1 MRPTVRR
8 TAAGVVLGSLIA
20 SGCVFGDDPVSLD
33 DLMPL
38 QVAVTEIHYSDP
50 ADNPDN
56 AFIELHNSGEK
67 KVSIGGWCID
77 GVDFCFEKGTVLAP
91 GQFLATPVSA
101 LGSGLSGAGEKL
113 VLRDPEGSVR
123 DEVEYSDRTPWP
135 DSADGV
141 GDSLQRLLPART
153 GSDPG
158 SWFAAP
164 PTPNLAGDPAS
175 RLAPVIDPGLAISE
189 IHYHDATD
197 DPTKTFIE
205 FVNASSAP
213 VSPSGW
219 CLAESGH
226 CLSGEPVPAGG
237 FIVIDDR
244 TATAALGSGGGT
256 LTLLRPDN
264 SVAEIVRW
272 DNRGHWPSLAD
283 GFGHSLQRRDVRLRA
298 VEPGNWGSAEPT
310 RGEGNTVTGTGMLP
324 LVVTSTHTVSPAAGV
339 DIPVTASLRDADSAT
354 LLWRTGF
361 TKEKS
366 LPMSVTDGVA
376 SATIPGQ
383 KAGTLVR
390 YRVVATNTNGD
401 GTWPRQGAGPRWDG
415 TVVASP
421 AETPLP
427 VLQWFMTDEDFIE
440 ASRDRELGGD
450 EGYPAV
456 FAWKGEI
463 MDNATVR
470 IKGQQSR
477 GNTKKKWKVALA
489 AGDLWESPDL
499 ASPVNEFAL
508 HSATTDKSFV
518 REILT
523 SDVQEVGG
531 GMRQQ
536 IFPLRLEKNG
546 EFWGLYIYQEQTD
559 GRWRA
564 KYGFSERAIVFK
576 GEKTSTARLAHLN
589 MPVEEFN
596 RRYNR
601 TTQDWTESRDEMRDL
616 IRTVNDP
623 NEQRLIR
630 FAYEHIDIPQV
641 VETLAVMKV
650 AQHIELEHKNHV
662 YVLDPEDGRWRFIA
676 IDHDLNFGRRW
687 RGACQSFCEDVEAST
702 YMNYM
707 QSNMF
712 TRIFIEIPQFRRM
725 LDRRTKTIADAFLA
739 EGVPEK
745 RIAELAR
752 LMTADAALD
761 RRKWGSY
768 GERQS
773 MEQAQRILVSRYIE
787 GRRAQ
792 FVTGTRILPA
802 SQTADAEKMLK
813 VDATTLTVTNTGKT
827 TVDLSGMEL
836 AGLPARIPAGVVLN
850 AGQSVTFETSRIP
863 DAGRPKNSGLLRV
876 WLPGV
881 PAR

>member
-1 MRPTVRR
+1 
-8 TAAGVVLGSLIA
+8 
-20 SGCVFGDDPVSLD
+20 
-33 DLMPL
+33 
-38 QVAVTEIHYSDP
+38 
-50 ADNPDN
+50 
-56 AFIELHNSGEK
+56 
-67 KVSIGGWCID
+67 
-77 GVDFCFEKGTVLAP
+77 
-91 GQFLATPVSA
+91 
-101 LGSGLSGAGEKL
+101 
-113 VLRDPEGSVR
+113 
-123 DEVEYSDRTPWP
+123 
-135 DSADGV
+135 
-141 GDSLQRLLPART
+141 
-153 GSDPG
+153 
-158 SWFAAP
+158 
-164 PTPNLAGDPAS
+164 
-175 RLAPVIDPGLAISE
+175 
-189 IHYHDATD
+189 
-197 DPTKTFIE
+197 
-205 FVNASSAP
+205 
-213 VSPSGW
+213 
-219 CLAESGH
+219 
-226 CLSGEPVPAGG
+226 
-237 FIVIDDR
+237 
-244 TATAALGSGGGT
+244 
-256 LTLLRPDN
+256 
-264 SVAEIVRW
+264 
-272 DNRGHWPSLAD
+272 
-283 GFGHSLQRRDVRLRA
+283 
-298 VEPGNWGSAEPT
+298 
-310 RGEGNTVTGTGMLP
+310 
-324 LVVTSTHTVSPAAGV
+324 
-339 DIPVTASLRDADSAT
+339 
-354 LLWRTGF
+354 
-361 TKEKS
+361 
-366 LPMSVTDGVA
+366 
-376 SATIPGQ
+376 
-383 KAGTLVR
+383 
-390 YRVVATNTNGD
+390 
-401 GTWPRQGAGPRWDG
+401 
-415 TVVASP
+415 
-421 AETPLP
+421 
-427 VLQWFMTDEDFIE
+427 
-440 ASRDRELGGD
+440 LGGD

-499 ASPVNEFAL
+499 VSPVNEFSL
-508 HSATTDKSFV
+508 HSAATDKSFV

-536 IFPLRLEKNG
+536 IFPVRLEKNG

-559 GRWRA
+559 GRWRS
-564 KYGFSERAIVFK
+564 KYGFSDDAIVFK

-601 TTQDWTESRDEMRDL
+601 TTQDWTESREEMRDL

-662 YVLDPEDGRWRFIA
+662 YVLDPQDGRWRFIA

-739 EGVPEK
+739 EDVPEK
-745 RIAELAR
+745 RIADLAR

-773 MEQAQRILVSRYIE
+773 MEQAQRILVSRYIK

-792 FVTGTRILPA
+792 FVTGTSILPA
-802 SQTADAEKMLK
+802 SQATDAAKALT
-813 VDATTLTVTNTGKT
+813 VDAAALTVKNTGKT
-827 TVDLSGMEL
+827 TIDLSGMEL
-836 AGLPARIPAGVVLN
+836 DGIPARIPAGVVLN
-850 AGQSVTFETSRIP
+850 AGQSVVFETSRVP
-863 DAGRPKNSGLLRV
+863 DAGRSKNSGLLRV
-876 WLPGV
+876 WLPVAG
-881 PAR
+881 AR